1 MVSLWPWKGGDSSA
15 ASFEKTLSTLAAKIS
30 KASAKNDRLRQ
41 SSRRVRAMWTLY
53 TSFAYMIVALIL
65 TLVTGWKNWS
75 PVEYTAIAGGPVLI
89 YGVRTAFTTFYNYRI
104 SNTQAYLDGLYKE
117 RDATIEKLKAATKY
131 NTTQQL
137 LEKYGSQRPTPVDA
151 PSPQP
156 KGKSPRSQK
165 GTPQPGRTN
174 IPPPPTANIPR
185 GPRMSPAPA
194 APQSP
199 PSALHPVPGYPPE
212 LIPQLP
218 PPPSQAP
225 GEEFAPN
232 AFSTRPAPSR
242 HPSAYDTGHSKW
254 YDRILDVILGEDET
268 HPKNRIALICSHCRL
283 VNGQAPPG
291 TRSLADLGKWKCAGC
306 GGWNG
311 QESEGRKIMEQVQR
325 EGAGGSPE
333 GRLGSGD
340 EGVGKAAEAR
350 NGGSSASDTGGDGSE
365 SGSSG
370 DMVEVEDTTPVK
382 ATRSKTRGKN

>member
-15 ASFEKTLSTLAAKIS
+15 ASFEKTLSTLAGKIS

-41 SSRRVRAMWTLY
+41 SSRRARAMWTVY

-89 YGVRTAFTTFYNYRI
+89 YGVRTALTAFYNYRI

-131 NTTQQL
+131 NITQQL
-137 LEKYGSQRPTPVDA
+137 LEKYGSQRPTPVEA
-151 PSPQP
+151 PSPQS
-156 KGKSPRSQK
+156 KGKSPRGQK

-185 GPRMSPAPA
+185 D
-194 APQSP
+194 
-199 PSALHPVPGYPPE
+199 PG
-212 LIPQLP
+212 IIP
-218 PPPSQAP
+218 PPITPQRP

-232 AFSTRPAPSR
+232 AFSTRPVPSR
-242 HPSAYDTGHSKW
+242 HPSAYDTGQSKW

-291 TRSLADLGKWKCAGC
+291 TRSLADLGKWKCAEC

-311 QESEGRKIMEQVQR
+311 EESEARKIMEQVHR
-325 EGAGGSPE
+325 ESAGNGPE
-333 GRLGSGD
+333 SKLGSGD
-340 EGVGKAAEAR
+340 EGVLRAEGR
-350 NGGSSASDTGGDGSE
+350 SGGSLASDAEGEGSDA
-365 SGSSG
+365 SSG
-370 DMVEVEDTTPVK
+370 DMVEVKDTPPAK
-382 ATRSKTRGKN
+382 STRSKTRGKK